1 MRFKKLLANLDNR
14 WLYSLVIFIVG
25 ISIYSA
31 ILLVSVPSKLNILLA
46 ANDFT
51 WLFVAIASLLYL
63 AYYPPGA
70 IGILTSFSGTLA
82 LFAIELSRFWR
93 SGLSDGMTI
102 AGFLPSSD
110 AINYYTAALNLLE
123 GKNLANTTFLI
134 ASWRP
139 IFGGVLAT
147 LLGLTGQNLQITL
160 AILVLINAIACF
172 LLAREVQHS
181 YGIAPAVLIVTLIF
195 LFYKPFIGQVMTE
208 HWGIA
213 LGTIGLAVLWRGA
226 LKEHQKLCLL
236 GIFLLTLAL
245 NARVGALFILPALIL
260 WGAWAFRGTSFLSV
274 RFAIGFAAAPW
285 AIAAFSVVLLGFI
298 LNSFIFKVASTPNAI
313 SNANFFYTLY
323 GLIVDGNWA
332 TIRADYPEIL
342 KLAEP
347 ARSLRVRE
355 IAIEALKANPIG
367 LVTGSIRAWQQ
378 FLFDDFVFSFVRS
391 SRINFLLQLSS
402 VFAIVNCY
410 RQRQQATASLMLAM
424 AMGILLSVPFV
435 PPWDAGTRPYAATIP
450 LFCLFPALGLALFAQ
465 KMEWH
470 KLQITQPLQQPQILL
485 IVGISLAVL
494 SIGGP
499 IATALA
505 SHPPQFTEISCPAT
519 TEAIYFRNSP
529 GSSIN
534 LVPDRATKRSYVP
547 NIRISDFK
555 NSIKRLYRSDYVET
569 AKELAQLDANTT
581 LRNTTDIKSGKL
593 VWLISKSR
601 LIPKESGI
609 VGVCGRPTTNPAIA
623 KYGRTYHGPLP
634 VFLFYADSMT
644 VVSR

>member
-1 MRFKKLLANLDNR
+1 MKLEKLLANLDNR
-14 WLYSLVIFIVG
+14 WLYPIVIFIVG
-25 ISIYSA
+25 ISVYSA
-31 ILLVSVPSKLNILLA
+31 ILIVSVPSKLNLLLA
-46 ANDFT
+46 TNNSTF
-51 WLFVAIASLLYL
+51 LFIAIASLLYL
-63 AYYPPGA
+63 AYYPSGA
-70 IGILTSFSGTLA
+70 IGTLTSFSGTLA
-82 LFAIELSRFWR
+82 LFAVELSRFWR
-93 SGLSDGMTI
+93 NGLSDGMTV

-123 GKNLANTTFLI
+123 GKDLANTTFLI

-147 LLGLTGQNLQITL
+147 LLGLTEQNLQITL

-172 LLAREVQHS
+172 LLAREVQCG

-213 LGTIGLAVLWRGA
+213 LGTIGLAVLLRGT

-245 NARVGALFILPALIL
+245 NARVGALFILPVLIF
-260 WGAWAFRGTSFLSV
+260 WGAWAFRGKSLLSM
-274 RFAIGFAAAPW
+274 RF
-285 AIAAFSVVLLGFI
+285 AIAAFSAVLLGFI
-298 LNSFIFKVASTPNAI
+298 LNSLVFKVASTLNAI

-323 GLIVDGNWA
+323 GLVVDGNWA

-342 KLAEP
+342 QLVEP
-347 ARSLRVRE
+347 ERSHRVRE
-355 IAIEALKANPIG
+355 IAMEAFRANPFG
-367 LVTGSIRAWQQ
+367 LVTGAMRAWQQ
-378 FLFDDFVFSFVRS
+378 FLFKDFVFSFVKS

-402 VFAIVNCY
+402 LIAIVNCY
-410 RQRQQATASLMLAM
+410 RQRQQPISSLMLAM
-424 AMGILLSVPFV
+424 TIGILLSVPFV

-450 LFCLFPALGLALFAQ
+450 LFSLFPVLGIAFFAQ

-470 KLQITQPLQQPQILL
+470 KLLQIPQPVQQPQILL
-485 IVGISLAVL
+485 VVGISLAVL

-499 IATALA
+499 ITTALA
-505 SHPPQFTEISCPAT
+505 SHPPQFSQITCPAS
-519 TEAIYFRNSP
+519 TEAIYFRNSA

-555 NSIKRLYRSDYVET
+555 NNIRRLERSDYVET
-569 AKELAQLDANTT
+569 AKELAKLDANTT

-593 VWLISKSR
+593 VWLISDSR
-601 LIPKESGI
+601 LIPKEKGI

>member
-1 MRFKKLLANLDNR
+1 MRLKKILANIDEQ
-14 WLYSLVIFIVG
+14 WLHCLVIFIVG
-25 ISIYSA
+25 ISIYLL
-31 ILLVSVPSKLNILLA
+31 ILFVGVPNKLNVLFA

-51 WLFVAIASLLYL
+51 FLFIAIASLLYL

-70 IGILTSFSGTLA
+70 IGTLTSFCGTLA

-93 SGLSDGMTI
+93 SGLSDGMTV

-123 GKNLANTTFLI
+123 GKDLANTTFII

-147 LLGLTGQNLQITL
+147 FLGLTGQNLQITL
-160 AILVLINAIACF
+160 AILVLINASACF
-172 LLAREVQHS
+172 IMGREVQRS
-181 YGIAPAVLIVTLIF
+181 FGIAPAVLMLTLVF

-213 LGTIGLAVLWRGA
+213 LGTIGLTVLLRGT

-260 WGAWAFRGTSFLSV
+260 WGAWAFRGTSLLSV
-274 RFAIGFAAAPW
+274 RFF
-285 AIAAFSVVLLGFI
+285 IAAFSVVLLGFI
-298 LNSFIFKVASTPNAI
+298 LNSFLSKVASTPNAI

-323 GLIVDGNWA
+323 GLVVDGNWA
-332 TIRADYPEIL
+332 TIRADYPEIV

-347 ARSLRVRE
+347 EKSHRVRE
-355 IAIEALKANPIG
+355 IAMEAVRANPSG
-367 LVTGSIRAWQQ
+367 LVKGAIRAWQQ
-378 FLFDDFVFSFVRS
+378 FLFKDFIFSFVKS
-391 SRINFLLQLSS
+391 SRINFLLQLLSI
-402 VFAIVNCY
+402 FAIFNCY
-410 RQRQQATASLMLAM
+410 RLRKQAIASLMLAM
-424 AMGILLSVPFV
+424 TIGILLSVPFV

-450 LFCLFPALGLALFAQ
+450 LFCLFPALGLAFIAQ

-470 KLQITQPLQQPQILL
+470 KLLQVPHSIQKSQILL
-485 IVGISLAVL
+485 IFGIILAFL
-494 SIGGP
+494 SIGAP

-505 SHPPQFTEISCPAT
+505 SHPPQFREITCPTA
-519 TEAIYFRNSP
+519 TEAIYFRNSA

-534 LVPDRATKRSYVP
+534 LVPDKTTKRSYIP
-547 NIRISDFK
+547 NLRISDFK
-555 NSIKRLYRSDYVET
+555 SNLKRLEQTDYVET
-569 AKELAQLDANTT
+569 AKELGKLGANTT

-593 VWLISKSR
+593 VWLISESR

-609 VGVCGRPTTNPAIA
+609 VGVCGRQTTNSAIFE
-623 KYGRTYHGPLP
+623 YGKTYHGPLP